1 MMKGFFTL
9 LFSVTLVLA
18 YSFSTEPDSTL
29 KNTTPFVLEDDPVAQ
44 ALDSM
49 WADLSYIPINEVF
62 RDSIDLGNP
71 VFHDSVY
78 AERMNHL
85 NSQTPMNLI
94 YNSIVRNYIDL
105 YTERRRSQ
113 VSRMLGT
120 AQYYFPL
127 FEETLDKYDMPLE
140 LKYLAI
146 VESGL
151 NPRAKSRVGA
161 KGLWQFMYATGKMY
175 GLTTNSYVDDRC
187 DPIKATVAACEFM
200 TSLYKTYGDWNLVLA
215 AYNSGPGNVNKAI
228 RRSGGKKDYW
238 HLRPYLPRETAGYVP
253 AFIAVNY
260 VMSYSTEHNLYP
272 EPYYYT
278 YQKVDT
284 LEMKEMITFELIS
297 AHTNV
302 SISEL
307 EYLNP
312 AYAHNV
318 VPKVKGKTYY
328 LVLPKEAH
336 GLFTAN
342 EDTIYAL
349 AKIDVEQKK
358 TVLPT
363 LSDNSQKQIHRVK
376 SGESLGLIAGRYKVR
391 VSDIKRWNSLKSDM
405 IRVGQK
411 LVIYPK
417 NYVAPS
423 TTSARKKEYPIPSG
437 PKQEYTVQRGDTL
450 YDIANGFSGISAD
463 QIISWNKLK
472 STSLKPGM
480 KLVIYPGK

>member
-1 MMKGFFTL
+1 MIKGFLTL
-9 LFSVTLVLA
+9 LFSVSFVLA
-18 YSFSTEPDSTL
+18 YSFTTEPDSTL
-29 KNTTPFVLEDDPVAQ
+29 TNPVPLSLEDDPIAR

-49 WADLSYIPINEVF
+49 WSDLSYIPVNDVF

-71 VFHDSVY
+71 EFPDSMY
-78 AERMNHL
+78 AERMEYL
-85 NSQTPMNLI
+85 NSETPMNLA
-94 YNSIVRNYIDL
+94 YNSIVKNYIDL

-127 FEETLDKYDMPLE
+127 FEATLDKYDMPLE

-146 VESGL
+146 VESAL
-151 NPRAKSRVGA
+151 NPRAKSRAGA

-175 GLTTNSYVDDRC
+175 GLTTNSYVDDRY
-187 DPIKATVAACEFM
+187 DPIKATEAACQFM

-228 RRSGGKKDYW
+228 RRSGGKRDYW

-260 VMSYSTEHNLYP
+260 VMSYASEHHLYP

-278 YQKVDT
+278 YHKVDT

-297 AHTNV
+297 EYANV

-307 EYLNP
+307 ELLNP
-312 AYAHNV
+312 AYVHNV
-318 VPKVKGKTYY
+318 VPHVKGKRYF

-336 GLFTAN
+336 GMFAAN

-358 TVLPT
+358 TVLPEMT
-363 LSDNSQKQIHRVK
+363 DNTQKQIHRVK

-391 VSDIKRWNSLKSDM
+391 VSDIKRWNGLKSDM

-423 TTSARKKEYPIPSG
+423 TSSTRGKEFLVPAG
-437 PKQEYTVQRGDTL
+437 PKEEYTVQRGDTL
-450 YDIANGFSGISAD
+450 YDIANGFNGISAD
-463 QIISWNKLK
+463 QIISWNALK

-480 KLVIYPGK
+480 KLVIYTGK

>member
-1 MMKGFFTL
+1 
-9 LFSVTLVLA
+9 
-18 YSFSTEPDSTL
+18 
-29 KNTTPFVLEDDPVAQ
+29 
-44 ALDSM
+44 
-49 WADLSYIPINEVF
+49 
-62 RDSIDLGNP
+62 
-71 VFHDSVY
+71 
-78 AERMNHL
+78 
-85 NSQTPMNLI
+85 
-94 YNSIVRNYIDL
+94 
-105 YTERRRSQ
+105 
-113 VSRMLGT
+113 
-120 AQYYFPL
+120 
-127 FEETLDKYDMPLE
+127 
-140 LKYLAI
+140 
-146 VESGL
+146 
-151 NPRAKSRVGA
+151 
-161 KGLWQFMYATGKMY
+161 
-175 GLTTNSYVDDRC
+175 
-187 DPIKATVAACEFM
+187 
-200 TSLYKTYGDWNLVLA
+200 
-215 AYNSGPGNVNKAI
+215 
-228 RRSGGKKDYW
+228 
-238 HLRPYLPRETAGYVP
+238 
-253 AFIAVNY
+253 
-260 VMSYSTEHNLYP
+260 
-272 EPYYYT
+272 
-278 YQKVDT
+278 
-284 LEMKEMITFELIS
+284 MKEMITFELIS
-297 AHTNV
+297 SHTNV

>member
-1 MMKGFFTL
+1 MRKSLFTL
-9 LFSVTLVLA
+9 LFSFTCVLA
-18 YSFSTEPDSTL
+18 FSFSSEPDSTL
-29 KNTTPFVLEDDPVAQ
+29 EDSAPLVLEDDPVAL

-49 WADLSYIPINEVF
+49 WSAMAYVPKDGIY
-62 RDSIDLGNP
+62 RDSVDPGNP
-71 VFHDSVY
+71 EFPDSVY
-78 AERMNHL
+78 EARMQHL
-85 NSQTPMNLI
+85 NSLTPMNLT
-94 YNSIVRNYIDL
+94 YNLVVRRYINL

-127 FEETLDKYDMPLE
+127 FEATLDKYDMPLE

-146 VESGL
+146 VESAL

-175 GLTTNSYVDDRC
+175 GLTSNSYVDDRY
-187 DPIKATVAACEFM
+187 DPIKATEAACQFM
-200 TSLYKTYGDWNLVLA
+200 TSLYKMYGDWNLVLA

-228 RRSGGKKDYW
+228 RRSGGRRDYW

-260 VMSYSTEHNLYP
+260 VMSYANEHNLYT

-278 YQKVDT
+278 YHKVDT
-284 LEMKEMITFELIS
+284 LEMHEAITFELIS
-297 AHTNV
+297 QHTGV

-307 EYLNP
+307 EFLNP
-312 AYAHNV
+312 AYVHNV
-318 VPKVKGKTYY
+318 VPKVKGKSYH

-336 GLFTAN
+336 GLFVAN

-349 AKIDVEQKK
+349 AKVDVEKK
-358 TVLPT
+358 KAVLPT
-363 LSDNSQKQIHRVK
+363 FSTSTQKQIHRVK
-376 SGESLGLIAGRYKVR
+376 SGESLGLIAGKYKVR
-391 VSDIKRWNSLKSDM
+391 VSDIKRWNGLRSDM

-417 NYVAPS
+417 NYVSPS
-423 TTSARKKEYPIPSG
+423 TSSTRGKTFPIPEG
-437 PKQEYTVQRGDTL
+437 PKEEYTVQTGDTL
-450 YDIANGFSGISAD
+450 YDIANGYKNISAD
-463 QIISWNKLK
+463 QIISWNKLN
-472 STSLKPGM
+472 STRLKPGM
-480 KLVIYPGK
+480 KLVIYTGK

>member
-1 MMKGFFTL
+1 M
-9 LFSVTLVLA
+9 SVTYLFA
-18 YSFSTEPDSTL
+18 FSFSTEPDSTL
-29 KNTTPFVLEDDPVAQ
+29 SNPAPLALEDDPIAR

-49 WADLSYIPINEVF
+49 WADLSYIPVNEVF

-71 VFHDSVY
+71 EFHDTVY
-78 AERMNHL
+78 TQRMEYL
-85 NSQTPMNLI
+85 NSQTPMNLT
-94 YNSIVRNYIDL
+94 YNSIVRRYINL

-120 AQYYFPL
+120 AEYYFPL
-127 FEETLDKYDMPLE
+127 FEATLDKYDMPLE

-146 VESGL
+146 VESAL

-161 KGLWQFMYATGKMY
+161 KGLWQFMYATGKEY
-175 GLTTNSYVDDRC
+175 GLTTNSYVDDRF
-187 DPIKATVAACEFM
+187 DPIKETEAACQFM
-200 TSLYKTYGDWNLVLA
+200 TRLYKIYGDWNLVLA

-228 RRSGGKKDYW
+228 RRSGGKRDYW

-260 VMSYSTEHNLYP
+260 VMNYAKEHHLYP

-278 YQKVDT
+278 YHKVDT
-284 LEMKEMITFELIS
+284 LEMQEMITFELIS
-297 AHTNV
+297 EHANV

-307 EYLNP
+307 EFLNP
-312 AYAHNV
+312 AYVHNV
-318 VPKVKGKTYY
+318 VPHVKGKRYF

-336 GLFTAN
+336 GMFVAN

-358 TVLPT
+358 TVLPEMSGST
-363 LSDNSQKQIHRVK
+363 QKQIHRVR
-376 SGESLGLIAGRYKVR
+376 SGESLGLIAGKYKVR
-391 VSDIKRWNSLKSDM
+391 VSDIKRWNGLRSDM

-423 TTSARKKEYPIPSG
+423 TSSTRGKDFPILAG

-450 YDIANGFSGISAD
+450 YDIANGYKGISAD

-480 KLVIYPGK
+480 KLVIYTGK